1 MSDSLT
7 ENQQTILDH
16 LNELR
21 IRATWIVV
29 SVVVCTILSFIFAE
43 RILLL
48 LSTRSPIALTSI
60 RPTETVQSYF
70 KVSLMAGGIL
80 AMPMILFQ
88 VWLFI
93 KPGLE
98 RPEERRAVY
107 IFVPAAMFLFLS
119 GVAFTWYV
127 LLPAAL
133 YFLANFL
140 AEVVIAEWT
149 VEEYISFVTG
159 FLFWV
164 GVTFEMPLIFYFA
177 GRAGFMEA
185 STLRNN
191 WRIAVVGIAVAAA
204 VITPSVDPV
213 TMLLTM
219 VPMLLLYVV
228 SILLTGIGY
237 RQFMKSGEVET
248 KPGALENGD

>member
-1 MSDSLT
+1 MNDPT
-7 ENQQTILDH
+7 EEKQQAILEH
-16 LNELR
+16 LNDLR
-21 IRATWIVV
+21 IRVTWIVV
-29 SVVVCTILSFIFAE
+29 SVVVCTIVSFIFAE

-60 RPTETVQSYF
+60 KPTETIQSYF

-88 VWLFI
+88 IWLFI
-93 KPGLE
+93 SPGLE
-98 RPEERRAVY
+98 KREKRAVY
-107 IFVPAAMFLFLS
+107 VFVPAAMLLFLS

-140 AEVVIAEWT
+140 ADVVIAEWT
-149 VEEYISFVTG
+149 VQEYIGFVTG

-185 STLRNN
+185 STLRQN

-204 VITPSVDPV
+204 IITPSVDPV

-219 VPMLLLYVV
+219 VPMLFLYVL
-228 SILLTGIGY
+228 SISLTGIGY
-237 RQFMKSGEVET
+237 RQFIKSGTEVEKT
-248 KPGALENGD
+248 